1 MDIQIIPHS
10 LSGTVTPPPSKSQ
23 THRLLIAAAL
33 AAGIQ
38 QKPGAAVRP

>member
-23 THRLLIAAAL
+23 THRLLEL
-33 AAGIQ
+33 LQDRLEELEG
-38 QKPGAAVRP
+38 VTSLL